1 MVQFCN
7 GVLLDNSSIQYGSF
21 KAVGGGVRSQNYR
34 LGLMDRDF
42 STVFFWKNSN
52 YFSRYRKKVLQK

>member
-21 KAVGGGVRSQNYR
+21 KAVGGGGPKSKLQV
-34 LGLMDRDF
+34 GL
-42 STVFFWKNSN
+42 NG
-52 YFSRYRKKVLQK
+52 